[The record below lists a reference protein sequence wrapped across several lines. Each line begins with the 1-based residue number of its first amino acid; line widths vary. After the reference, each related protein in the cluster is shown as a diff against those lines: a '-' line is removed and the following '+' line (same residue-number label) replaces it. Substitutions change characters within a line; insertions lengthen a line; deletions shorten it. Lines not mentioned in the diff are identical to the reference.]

1 MFCHDTIEFKV
12 FWVCVNYRVIRAYLT
27 AKNYFLVLVLFYSKN
42 TNVAQHPK
50 LWLPASHPS
59 CKLTVREIAARG
71 ETALPSQFLAVL
83 CLEILLLLHIVAGL
97 LKKNELSLTFLL
109 NMHLRLATGLA
120 SQKQPR
126 IKPPLSYLTNFL
138 NIHSRQIKF
147 PENGRGYV
155 IYEPTIA
162 YWWSVLF
169 QLKEKLILVHKLKGM
184 SGMGSVWS
192 DEQGMSIQLETQGQW
207 NTLVQ
212 VHSFPAMTC
221 FI

>member
-1 MFCHDTIEFKV
+1 MAQSF
-12 FWVCVNYRVIRAYLT
+12 RAYSA

-42 TNVAQHPK
+42 TDVAQHPK
-50 LWLPASHPS
+50 LWLPASRPS
-59 CKLTVREIAARG
+59 CKLAVRAIAARR

-83 CLEILLLLHIVAGL
+83 LQICLEILLLLHIVAGL
-97 LKKNELSLTFLL
+97 PKKNKLSLTFLL
-109 NMHLRLATGLA
+109 NMHLRLATGLT
-120 SQKQPR
+120 SQKQPG
-126 IKPPLSYLTNFL
+126 IKPPLSCLTNFL

-147 PENGRGYV
+147 LENGRGYV
-155 IYEPTIA
+155 IYEPAMA

-169 QLKEKLILVHKLKGM
+169 QLKEKFILVHKLKGM

-212 VHSFPAMTC
+212 VCSFPAMTC